1 MTFLTCLS
9 ESLFSWQ
16 SFIALLHVRELS
28 SKLCPILKMSPWKS
42 CYTSNKS
49 WSTASARLS
58 AYAHGLQTHRQT
70 LLTVQP
76 WERTQTDGWTDRR
89 YQFYYLLRFAF
100 DSNTWWLLGYF
111 DCSLYMYRRLKGIH
125 THPNVLNVLGMQMRS
140 YLHISVSGFKCNFL
154 NLKGYF
160 KLLISLICLLISHV
174 VCGTWL
180 LCIYK

>member
-125 THPNVLNVLGMQMRS
+125 THPNVLNVLGMQMGSR
-140 YLHISVSGFKCNFL
+140 LHMQS
-154 NLKGYF
+154 
-160 KLLISLICLLISHV
+160 SHV
-174 VCGTWL
+174 PHTTWL
-180 LCIYK
+180 INKQIKLINSLK